1 MKISFQNTTV
11 ERDGI
16 PALHDFSAEFNSEN
30 GAYAILGANGAG
42 KSTLFA
48 AILGLFPITSGKVLL
63 DELPVIPRNI
73 RAIRKRIG
81 MVFQDA
87 DAQLFNQTVREDVA
101 FGPTNLDLPP
111 EEVTVRTMDALQT
124 MGVAHLAERDV
135 TRLSGG
141 EKRRVALAGILAMRP
156 EAILLDEPTSDLDP
170 RTCRELATFLKNLYS
185 FQLIATHDL
194 TFARRVCPK
203 CAILQNGHLLAIGDT
218 ATLLEDMPLLE
229 SAGLV

>member
-16 PALHDFSAEFNSEN
+16 PALQEFTAEFDSEN
-30 GAYAILGANGAG
+30 AAYAILGANGAG
-42 KSTLFA
+42 KSTLLA
-48 AILGLFPITSGKVLL
+48 AILGLFPITSGQVLI
-63 DELPVIPRNI
+63 DELPVTQKNAHI
-73 RAIRKRIG
+73 IRKRIG
-81 MVFQDA
+81 MVFQNA
-87 DAQLFNQTVREDVA
+87 DAQLFNQTVQEDVA

-111 EEVTVRTMDALQT
+111 EEVATRTADALKA
-124 MGVAHLAERDV
+124 MGVSHLAERDV

-170 RTCRELATFLKNLYS
+170 RACRELAALLNDLPAFK
-185 FQLIATHDL
+185 LIATHDL

-203 CAILQNGHLLAIGDT
+203 CAILQKGRLLAAGNT
-218 ATLLEDMPLLE
+218 AELLENTQLLE
-229 SAGLV
+229 SSGLA